1 MMMAGMSDPSHRF
14 SQVASSGCDVPTFTS
29 FDSTTSRG
37 RRRTVY
43 ALLSKKA
50 CGVGRWPWPHHASC
64 RLPPAGRRR
73 WAAKDP
79 LFCVR
84 VFWRGIELCCVLCGA
99 SWMCTVLLCVSYRIA
114 YCARRGPRSARG
126 DRSDPAI
133 VRIFMLSFCLFL
145 VNTEEVEERR
155 GEGEWVG
162 VVNGSKEASE
172 RRRVK

>member
-37 RRRTVY
+37 RRRTIY

-50 CGVGRWPWPHHASC
+50 CGVGRWPWPHHACC

-73 WAAKDP
+73 GAAKDP
-79 LFCVR
+79 FFV
-84 VFWRGIELCCVLCGA
+84 CGCFGVA
-99 SWMCTVLLCVSYRIA
+99 LNCAAFSTVPVGCTVLCVSYCIA

-126 DRSDPAI
+126 DPSDPAI
-133 VRIFMLSFCLFL
+133 VRIFFLSFCLFL
-145 VNTEEVEERR
+145 VNTGKWRR
-155 GEGEWVG
+155 GEAKGGGGGLAW
-162 VVNGSKEASE
+162 
-172 RRRVK
+172 